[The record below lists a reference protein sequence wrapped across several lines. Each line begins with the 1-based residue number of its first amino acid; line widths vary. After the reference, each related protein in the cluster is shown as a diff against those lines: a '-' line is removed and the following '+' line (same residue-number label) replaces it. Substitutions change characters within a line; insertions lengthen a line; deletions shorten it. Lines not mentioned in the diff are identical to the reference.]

1 MITIYGKTNC
11 GFCTKAK
18 DLVESKRF
26 KYEYKD
32 VGISQSVLD
41 EMQSKVSTPVRS
53 VPQIFIRDKHIG
65 GYSDLIKYI
74 EETGYN
80 GTGESL

>member
-18 DLVESKRF
+18 DLVESKKF

-32 VGISQSVLD
+32 VGISQATLD
-41 EMQSKVSTPVRS
+41 ELQSRVLTPVKS

-65 GYSDLIKYI
+65 SYSDLIRYL
-74 EETGYN
+74 EETNYN

>member
-18 DLVESKRF
+18 DLVESKKF

-32 VGISQSVLD
+32 VGISQAVLD
-41 EMQSKVSTPVRS
+41 ELQTRVSTPVRS

-65 GYSDLIKYI
+65 GYSDLIRYI

>member
-18 DLVESKRF
+18 DLVESRKL

-32 VGISQSVLD
+32 VGIGQDTLA
-41 EMQSKVSTPVRS
+41 ELQAKVPMPVRS
-53 VPQIFIRDKHIG
+53 VPQIFVRDEYVG
-65 GYSDLIKYI
+65 GYSDLIKYL
-74 EETGYN
+74 ESTNYN

>member
-1 MITIYGKTNC
+1 MITIYGKANC

-18 DLVESKRF
+18 DLVESKKF

-32 VGISQSVLD
+32 VGISQATLD
-41 EMQSKVSTPVRS
+41 ELQSRVLTPVKS

-65 GYSDLIKYI
+65 SYSDLIRYL
-74 EETGYN
+74 EETNYN

>member
-1 MITIYGKTNC
+1 MITIYGKPQC

-18 DLVESKRF
+18 HFAEQRNF
-26 KYEYKD
+26 TYEYKA
-32 VGISQSVLD
+32 VSLSQVTMTELK
-41 EMQSKVSTPVRS
+41 ERAPAPVRS
-53 VPQIFIRDKHIG
+53 VPQIFIGNQYIG
-65 GYSDLIKYI
+65 GYTQFLAYV

>member
-18 DLVESKRF
+18 DLVESKQF

-32 VGISQSVLD
+32 VSISQATLD
-41 EMQSKVSTPVRS
+41 ELQARVSTPVKS
-53 VPQIFIRDKHIG
+53 VPQIFVRDKHVG
-65 GYSDLIKYI
+65 SYSDLIRYI

>member
-1 MITIYGKTNC
+1 MITIYGKANC

-18 DLVESKRF
+18 DLAESRKL

-32 VGISQSVLD
+32 VGINQATLD
-41 EMQSKVSTPVRS
+41 EMQARVLTPVRS
-53 VPQIFIRDKHIG
+53 VPQIFIRDAHIG
-65 GYSDLIKYI
+65 GYTDLIKYL
-74 EETGYN
+74 ESTGYN

>member
-1 MITIYGKTNC
+1 MITIYGKVNC
-11 GFCTKAK
+11 GFCAKAK
-18 DLVESKRF
+18 DLVESKKF

-32 VGISQSVLD
+32 VSISQTTLD
-41 EMQSKVSTPVRS
+41 ELQARVSTPVKS

-65 GYSDLIKYI
+65 SYSDLIRYI

>member
-18 DLVESKRF
+18 DLAESRKI

-32 VGISQSVLD
+32 VGISQATLD
-41 EMQSKVSTPVRS
+41 EMQARVSSPVRS
-53 VPQIFIRDKHIG
+53 VPQIFIGDKHIG
-65 GYSDLIKYI
+65 GYSDLMKYI
-74 EETGYN
+74 DQTGYN
-80 GTGESL
+80 GTGESY

>member
-1 MITIYGKTNC
+1 MITIYGKVNC

-18 DLVESKRF
+18 DLVESKKF

-32 VGISQSVLD
+32 VSISQATLD
-41 EMQSKVSTPVRS
+41 ELQARVSTPVKS

-65 GYSDLIKYI
+65 NYSDLIRYI

>member
-18 DLVESKRF
+18 DLVESKKF

-41 EMQSKVSTPVRS
+41 ELQTRVSTPVRS

-65 GYSDLIKYI
+65 GYSDLIRYI